1 MDCPNPHWSTQA
13 SSIDS
18 KWWQMITFV
27 GYMEN
32 SADDT
37 EKLLKSVTNSKG
49 TTAWD
54 DFGSTGWGEDGTS
67 AFMTK
72 RSTPHT
78 TDSHIKARK
87 SYSKC
92 DKVFVEKYWAEK
104 WEHDI
109 YHFER
114 IHLFDDE
121 DLSDC
126 TDMIL

>member
-1 MDCPNPHWSTQA
+1 
-13 SSIDS
+13 
-18 KWWQMITFV
+18 
-27 GYMEN
+27 MEN

-92 DKVFVEKYWAEK
+92 DNVFVGSN
-104 WEHDI
+104 
-109 YHFER
+109 
-114 IHLFDDE
+114 E
-121 DLSDC
+121 DLDNSKYASKSTKNPTC
-126 TDMIL
+126 HYLLARSMQSC